1 MYLFFRFCKFVMFL
15 FLHGE
20 RVFWIMG
27 KGSLCVE
34 EEAAME
40 MLPVLQTPVEPTIP
54 SFFSFMAVNN

>member
-1 MYLFFRFCKFVMFL
+1 MFL

-40 MLPVLQTPVEPTIP
+40 MLPVLQTPAEPTLP